1 MEWTGA
7 TYADIPT
14 VEVDTWVA
22 AAPEAVWAAVA
33 DPTLMPTM
41 SEELQTV
48 EWLDGHARPEVG
60 ARFRGSSKHPALGE
74 WSTVSEIVECAEPE
88 VFAWAVEDVE
98 NPTAVWRY
106 TLEPEGD
113 GTRLRQWM
121 QMGPGRSGLSLAI
134 DEMPDKEQKIVF
146 VRMREFEKNM
156 AASLAGIKAR
166 VEGASPSASGA

>member
-7 TYADIPT
+7 TYADNPT

-22 AAPEAVWAAVA
+22 ATPEAVWAVVA
-33 DPTLMPTM
+33 DPRLMPST
-41 SEELQTV
+41 SDELQSV
-48 EWLDGHARPEVG
+48 DWLDGATGAEVG
-60 ARFRGSSKHPALGE
+60 ARFRGTSKHPALGE
-74 WSTVSEIVECAEPE
+74 WSTVSEIVECDQPR
-88 VFAWAVEDVE
+88 VFAWAVEDVA
-98 NPTAVWRY
+98 NPAAVWRY

-156 AASLAGIKAR
+156 TASLAGIKSR
-166 VEGASPSASGA
+166 VEASSAAAGA